1 MEEKKSKLIEYAS
14 LKAQAS
20 RIEDAIE
27 MMKPEIELIVS
38 EINPADNCVEVS
50 DVGTFSLACRRKYS
64 YTPPV
69 GILEKRLKDM
79 KKEEEA
85 TGAASYE
92 ETRYLLFKSS
102 VIN

>member
-1 MEEKKSKLIEYAS
+1 MEEKKARLLEYAG
-14 LKAQAS
+14 LKA
-20 RIEDAIE
+20 RISELEDIIDG
-27 MMKPEIELIVS
+27 MKPEIESIIS
-38 EINPADNCVEVS
+38 SINPADGIVEYPE
-50 DVGTFSLACRRKYS
+50 VGTFSMASRRKYS

-92 ETRYLLFKSS
+92 ETRYVLFKSS
-102 VIN
+102 TIN